1 MLQFNK
7 MLDNIFFC
15 KTKVENWIN
24 IRNTKNYTFWIINV
38 DDECVTGYFDG
49 FDSLNDK
56 ECDHFL
62 TYRNYYYYRSIQGR
76 LPYSTDDLVK
86 YEDDNMIEIDSIQNE
101 NTIKHMIN
109 IRKEL
114 IKKVN
119 ILTNKL
125 ENSKIMNGINFG

>member
-56 ECDHFL
+56 QCDHFL
-62 TYRNYYYYRSIQGR
+62 TYRNYYYYRSIQSR
-76 LPYSTDDLVK
+76 LPNSTDDFVK

-125 ENSKIMNGINFG
+125 ENSKTMNGINFG